1 MLKVLMMIFCSA
13 IMAMAKYMTIEIDE
27 NIVNDNNIQIIDIRS
42 PIEWEY
48 GVLKGSILVNLTDNN
63 GNYNENFVA
72 EVKNKIDPN
81 KKIALICRSGH
92 RSQRG
97 SEILIQHG
105 YEDVI
110 NLSGGMLLAA
120 QKGLDIV
127 KP

>member
-81 KKIALICRSGH
+81 KKIALICRSGN
-92 RSQRG
+92 RIQRG

-105 YEDVI
+105 YKDVI
-110 NLSGGMLLAA
+110 NLSGGMLLAT